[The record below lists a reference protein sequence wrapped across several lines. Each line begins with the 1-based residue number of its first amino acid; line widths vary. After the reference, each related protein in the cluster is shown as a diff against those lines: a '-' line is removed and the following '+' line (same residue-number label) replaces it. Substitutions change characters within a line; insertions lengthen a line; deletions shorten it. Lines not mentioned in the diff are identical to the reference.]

1 MKKLTPLD
9 HQILFQL
16 TKNSRQSDRQ
26 IAKTL
31 KISQPTVT
39 RRRTIL
45 EKNGLLEYTSIPDL
59 KKLGFEILAFIFGK
73 WNFQKYP
80 DTRVDDMHKFID
92 SHPNIIF
99 ISTGTDQT
107 YDRIGISFHR
117 NFSDYSKTIQD
128 FQEGWGKYFENF
140 SSFIVSLE
148 SDNILRNLTFKHL
161 AEYMN
166 DQTKTEQ
173 QGENV

>member
-1 MKKLTPLD
+1 MKKLTPID

-16 TKNSRQSDRQ
+16 IKNSRQSDRQ

-80 DTRVDDMHKFID
+80 DTRVGDMRKFID
-92 SHPNIIF
+92 EHPNIIF
-99 ISTGTDQT
+99 VSTGTGQNC
-107 YDRIGISFHR
+107 DRIGISFHR
-117 NFSDYSKTIQD
+117 NYSDYSKTIQD
-128 FQEGWGKYFENF
+128 FQEGWGKYFETF
-140 SSFIVSLE
+140 SSFIVSLQ
-148 SDNILRNLTFKHL
+148 SDNILQNLTFRHL

-166 DQTKTEQ
+166 QPDAR
-173 QGENV
+173 

>member
-1 MKKLTPLD
+1 MKKLTPID

-16 TKNSRQSDRQ
+16 IKNSRQSDRQ

-80 DTRVDDMHKFID
+80 DTHIDDMRKFID
-92 SHPNIIF
+92 NHPNIIF
-99 ISTGTDQT
+99 ISTGTGQT

-117 NFSDYSKTIQD
+117 NYSDYSKTIQD
-128 FQEGWGKYFENF
+128 FQEGWGKYFETF
-140 SSFIVSLE
+140 SSFIVSLQ

-166 DQTKTEQ
+166 QPDQNKTTT
-173 QGENV
+173 

>member
-16 TKNSRQSDRQ
+16 IKNSRQSDRQ
-26 IAKTL
+26 IAKTI
-31 KISQPTVT
+31 KVSQPTVT

-45 EKNGLLEYTSIPDL
+45 EKNGLVEYTSIPDV

-80 DTRVDDMHKFID
+80 DTRVDDVRKFIAG
-92 SHPNIIF
+92 HPNIIF
-99 ISTGTDQT
+99 ISTGTGQN
-107 YDRIGISFHR
+107 YDRIGISIHK
-117 NFSDYSKTIQD
+117 NYSDYSKTIQD

-140 SSFIVSLE
+140 CSFIVSLQ

-166 DQTKTEQ
+166 QQNQNKT
-173 QGENV
+173 